1 MIFDYLNVELH
12 ILTKFSFLCQITYV
26 YLYNSNIVNCIWES
40 WSSWSTCSITCG
52 TGTQFRI
59 RRIQSHEENGGT
71 CTGDVTEVSQVNC
84 GTCPAGKKLTI
95 STQSHE
101 DC

>member
-1 MIFDYLNVELH
+1 M
-12 ILTKFSFLCQITYV
+12 
-26 YLYNSNIVNCIWES
+26 NCIWES